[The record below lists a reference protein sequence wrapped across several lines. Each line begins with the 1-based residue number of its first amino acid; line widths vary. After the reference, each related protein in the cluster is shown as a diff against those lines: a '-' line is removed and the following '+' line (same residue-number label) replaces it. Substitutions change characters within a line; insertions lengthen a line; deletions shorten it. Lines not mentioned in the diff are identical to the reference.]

1 MEITGKA
8 VRIYETGGP
17 EVLKYEDV
25 SFNKPKNKYN
35 NHNILYWNQ

>member
-25 SFNKPKNKYN
+25 SFNKPKNN
-35 NHNILYWNQ
+35 MRILFI